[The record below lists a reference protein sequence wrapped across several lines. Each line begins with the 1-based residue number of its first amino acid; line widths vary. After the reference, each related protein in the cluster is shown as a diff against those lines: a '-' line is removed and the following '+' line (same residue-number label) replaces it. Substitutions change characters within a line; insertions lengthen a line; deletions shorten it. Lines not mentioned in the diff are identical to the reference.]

1 MKKNYLFGMWS
12 VIASVILFGFNQQA
26 VAQLTGITVSDD
38 NETWYYIE
46 SGHSAKARITSS
58 DGRFGGLISSNGSE
72 EKADLDLLRSNDKR
86 ESQRWKVVAV
96 PDETGFYY
104 LINQDGE
111 YFYKGSDS
119 FYASTTDPGD
129 AGQYNLV
136 EVPDSRYYTIRRKGR
151 TDGETKLE
159 VRNQE
164 AGFDF
169 VESEDS
175 VKVSSAE
182 YGITGSPRSWHFV
195 PVAEIDDIYPEIY
208 SQETAVENIVSWY
221 YLKSR
226 GVAVSTVPYLALTET
241 ANVFRA
247 KSSTDDEQLFGFI
260 SSERTT
266 GAQGSP
272 VYIVNKAHANRYVGT
287 GTVPIVGW
295 PAEYYPNG
303 ALLGDAPYKWYIGHV
318 VKTVG
323 RDTVQNT
330 IRTGRNEDYLAPH
343 SAAAKVAVI
352 PALTSAFSGDDASN
366 HVYGTNYTWIF
377 EKAEEQGS
385 SIKTVLSNDRLL
397 KTAHYTLQGVLIPSP
412 NRAGVYIVKK
422 TYASGKTEA
431 SKIIYT
437 K

>member
-1 MKKNYLFGMWS
+1 MKKNYLFGMCS
-12 VIASVILFGFNQQA
+12 VIAAVILFGFNQQA
-26 VAQLTGITVSDD
+26 VAQLTGITVSDGD
-38 NETWYYIE
+38 NATWYYIE

-96 PDETGFYY
+96 PDEPDFYY
-104 LINQDGE
+104 LINQKGE

-119 FYASTTDPGD
+119 FYASTTAPGD

-182 YGITGSPRSWHFV
+182 YGITGSPRSWRFV

-221 YLKSR
+221 YLK
-226 GVAVSTVPYLALTET
+226 GTNVNLTTIPYLTLTE
-241 ANVFRA
+241 NGNDFQA
-247 KSSTDDEQLFGFI
+247 KSATDIDKQLFGFI
-260 SSERTT
+260 SSGRAT

-272 VYIVNKAHANRYVGT
+272 VHIVSKADAGKYVGE
-287 GTVPIVGW
+287 GQIPSLL
-295 PAEYYPNG
+295 YPTAPLASG
-303 ALLGDAPYKWYIGHV
+303 ALLGDTPYNWYIGHV
-318 VKTVG
+318 VKPVDG
-323 RDTVQNT
+323 GEVQNT
-330 IRTGRNEDYLAPH
+330 IRTDRNGDYLVSNITRNAI
-343 SAAAKVAVI
+343 I
-352 PALTSAFSGDDASN
+352 PALSAYYSGDNASS
-366 HVYGTNYTWIF
+366 HVYGGNYTWIF

-431 SKIIYT
+431 SKII
-437 K
+437 